1 MINKRPFLYL
11 VILFLGIALVAVFVQ
26 PFQVLAVEETPPS
39 AGPPEQAVPTLTP
52 TIPVPTVE
60 KTPVETDPTEEVPT
74 EEVPTEEVP
83 TEEVPTE
90 EVPTEVPPVEETP
103 EVTPTSSPVIPGQ
116 YPTATQVAPAAEE
129 VEAEPVCD
137 ETAEEA
143 GESNDPYIDRAD
155 GRYRFLPV
163 GGCAAYGGISV
174 YCVESA
180 NPIQAA
186 VDGAYNGETI
196 HVEAGTYTEQV
207 TVVNMVLTLQGHGT
221 PTITAPAPLTA
232 TGVGY
237 AVIYAS
243 NSTLNING
251 FLIDAGSATEGD
263 DLTDSSIF
271 GIYYSNSGGSITN
284 TTVISNNTSTDNT
297 YGIYVNNADGIAR
310 EIEISNNTITNY
322 NDGGIFVE
330 GDNLVSTISYNTVT
344 NDDTPDTWSAA
355 IRVDDSS
362 GHTVSYNVIQGTNY
376 QGLDIRDSNGNTIT
390 NNVIDDVIRNGISL
404 VNSDGNTVTFNIITS
419 ADDEA
424 LSSGIEVNYDSDN
437 NYITNNKLT
446 SNSIGIAVLNNS
458 DETYIHQ
465 NTITGSD
472 TGIWVS
478 ADLGWDD
485 PVDTTVYYN
494 IITGN
499 VVDVQNDTAT
509 SLVATYNW
517 WGCAGG
523 AADCAVVLG
532 DVDVTNPLT
541 TNPDPDG
548 DLVFTPWDNCP
559 FVYNPSQLDSDLDGI
574 GDACEEAPVT
584 EYEYK
589 VYYTE
594 DEDEL
599 LPYSAVLSNYLPSS
613 FLLVNLEDDD
623 TETEMAKVTYSLDTA
638 PGGTRVVFE
647 QELESTLPKPL
658 EDDLDFLGPVFTLSA
673 YDEDGDVLNEF
684 DENMDIVWMLEEGYE
699 APTGYELAVYYF
711 DTDTDYWISEEW
723 QQVDVDLEDSEAI
736 VEEAILGT
744 YVLVLKPID

>member
-1 MINKRPFLYL
+1 M
-11 VILFLGIALVAVFVQ
+11 
-26 PFQVLAVEETPPS
+26 
-39 AGPPEQAVPTLTP
+39 
-52 TIPVPTVE
+52 
-60 KTPVETDPTEEVPT
+60 
-74 EEVPTEEVP
+74 
-83 TEEVPTE
+83 
-90 EVPTEVPPVEETP
+90 
-103 EVTPTSSPVIPGQ
+103 
-116 YPTATQVAPAAEE
+116 
-129 VEAEPVCD
+129 
-137 ETAEEA
+137 
-143 GESNDPYIDRAD
+143 
-155 GRYRFLPV
+155 
-163 GGCAAYGGISV
+163 
-174 YCVESA
+174 ESA

-186 VDGAYNGETI
+186 VDGALNGETI
-196 HVEAGTYTEQV
+196 HVEAGTYTEQIS
-207 TVVNMVLTLQGHGT
+207 VVNMVLTLQGHGT
-221 PTITAPAPLTA
+221 PTIAAPDPLSA
-232 TGVGY
+232 TGIGY

-243 NSTLNING
+243 NSTLNIDG
-251 FLIDAGSATEGD
+251 FIIDAGSATEGD

-284 TTVISNNTSTDNT
+284 NTILGNNTTTDNT
-297 YGIYVNNADGIAR
+297 YGIYVNNADGSAR
-310 EIEISNNTITNY
+310 EIEIIDNTIRNY

-330 GDNLVSTISYNTVT
+330 GDNLVSTISYNYIT

-362 GHTVSYNVIQGTNY
+362 GHTVSYNVIEGSNY
-376 QGLDIRDSNGNTIT
+376 QGLDIRDSDGNTVT
-390 NNVIDDVIRNGISL
+390 NNVITDVIRNGISL

-437 NYITNNKLT
+437 NWITNNKLT

-458 DETYIHQ
+458 DNTYIHQ

-523 AADCAVVLG
+523 AADCAVILG
-532 DVDVTNPLT
+532 DVDVTNPLV

-599 LPYSAVLSNYLPSS
+599 LPYSAALSDYLPSA
-613 FLLVNLEDDD
+613 FLLVNLEDDG
-623 TETEMAKVTYSLDTA
+623 TETEMAKVTYTLDTA

-658 EDDLDFLGPVFTLSA
+658 EDELTFLGPVFTLSA
-673 YDEDGDVLNEF
+673 YDEDGEILNEF
-684 DENMDIVWMLEEGYE
+684 DENMDIAWMLAEDYDVP
-699 APTGYELAVYYF
+699 AGYELAVYYF

-723 QQVDVDLEDSEAI
+723 QKVDVDLEDLDVMI
-736 VEEAILGT
+736 EEAMLGT
-744 YVLVLKPID
+744 YVLVLMPEE